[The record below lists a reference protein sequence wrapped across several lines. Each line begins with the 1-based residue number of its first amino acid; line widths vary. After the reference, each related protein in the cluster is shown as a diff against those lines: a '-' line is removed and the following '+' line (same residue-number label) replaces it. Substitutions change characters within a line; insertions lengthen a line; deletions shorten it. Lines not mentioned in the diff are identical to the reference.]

1 MTNCGFTGPFAF
13 ILRDHDR
20 LPGRFFGR
28 MTASIQAGL

>member
-1 MTNCGFTGPFAF
+1 MHPSGSTSHSAF
-13 ILRDHDR
+13 VLRDHDR